1 MYRFAVI
8 LAVLLAVA
16 SFAPL
21 TGGVGV
27 AAAQEETPSS
37 DANGDAADD
46 ENDGESNEQEEATN
60 DEDRTVL
67 HELKEDGE
75 SEPGAVI
82 TDITWDGRT
91 AKITVH
97 ANDYTTLSVNDAGAF
112 VGISEGSSSEIDYE
126 TYTIPSGQTRTIEF
140 DVAGGTGV
148 KAIAITGHGTMIGA
162 VEDGYG
168 IISGSASWAEVQ
180 AGAAAGILFGS
191 GIPTAM
197 TVIIAVAGRWNHQ
210 RVF

>member
-8 LAVLLAVA
+8 LTVLLI
-16 SFAPL
+16 SGGIIAPAA
-21 TGGVGV
+21 VGV
-27 AAAQEETPSS
+27 SAAQEETPSS
-37 DANGDAADD
+37 DADGDAADNG
-46 ENDGESNEQEEATN
+46 NDGESNEQEATN

-97 ANDYTTLSVNDAGAF
+97 ANEYTTLSVNDAGAF
-112 VGISEGSSSEIDYE
+112 VGISEGSSEEIDYE

-162 VEDGYG
+162 VEDSYG
-168 IISGSASWAEVQ
+168 IITGSASWAEVQ

-191 GIPTAM
+191 GIPTAV
-197 TVIIAVAGRWNHQ
+197 TVTIAVAGRWNHQ

>member
-8 LAVLLAVA
+8 LAVLLAVG
-16 SFAPL
+16 SFAPFI
-21 TGGVGV
+21 GGVGV
-27 AAAQEETPSS
+27 AAAQEDGETPSS
-37 DANGDAADD
+37 GADAVDD
-46 ENDGESNEQEEATN
+46 EQEEATN

-97 ANDYTTLSVNDAGAF
+97 ANDYTTLSINDAGFFNAI
-112 VGISEGSSSEIDYE
+112 GEGNSEEVSYE

-162 VEDGYG
+162 VEDSAG

-197 TVIIAVAGRWNHQ
+197 TVTIAVAGRWNHQ